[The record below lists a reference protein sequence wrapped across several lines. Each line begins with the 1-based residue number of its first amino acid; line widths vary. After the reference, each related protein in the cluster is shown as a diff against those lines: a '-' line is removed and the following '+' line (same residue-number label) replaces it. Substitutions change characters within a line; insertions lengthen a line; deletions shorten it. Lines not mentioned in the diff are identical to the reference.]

1 MSRTRLILLGVLAV
15 LAVGVVASA
24 SATEPPVKCGGKV
37 EKTPDYCVVGFEL
50 ENAKGEPVSAKLEGT
65 NGASI
70 LKATVAGATTEIKCG
85 TGKSI
90 GSIEDGAGGTV
101 GKSKITTTFEACKLL
116 KPATCKLTAAD
127 EKEIET
133 TELKGSLT
141 LTAGRVEDKLE
152 PKEGAGFAA
161 VSIEGKEITCPI
173 AEIEKPESY
182 SITGSQV
189 CEIDTSNLVAAEET
203 EKHKIIC
210 KPAGSA
216 LLKIGGNKAEIT
228 SEATVKLMSG
238 KKWSV
243 KEDT

>member
-1 MSRTRLILLGVLAV
+1 MSRTRLILLGLLIV

-85 TGKSI
+85 TGKTS
-90 GSIEDGAGGTV
+90 GTIEDGAGGTV
-101 GKSKITTTFEACKLL
+101 GKSTTNTTFEECKLL
-116 KPATCKLTAAD
+116 KPATCKLTPED
-127 EKEIET
+127 EKEIKT

-141 LTAGRVEDKLE
+141 LTAGRVEDKFE
-152 PKEGAGFAA
+152 PRVGAFTT

-182 SITGSQV
+182 NITGSQL

-228 SEATVKLMSG
+228 NEATVKLMSA